1 MPNADGWTKPQRG
14 AIPKIVADAAACSAQ
29 AFQAGAQLWL
39 FTPQQQAA
47 DCAVAPGAQACPELG
62 ADVGE
67 AETSGRAI
75 KTGVCRHQTLFR
87 DHPRVAMTS
96 RHIE

>member
-29 AFQAGAQLWL
+29 AFQAGPQLWL
-39 FTPQQQAA
+39 FATQQQAA
-47 DCAVAPGAQACPELG
+47 DCVAEPGAQACPEFG
-62 ADVGE
+62 ADAGE

-75 KTGVCRHQTLFR
+75 KTGVCRHPTLFR
-87 DHPRVAMTS
+87 DHARVAMTS
-96 RHIE
+96 KRIE